1 MQLESIG
8 HNVIHIITNCQIP
21 GESTASYL
29 DHRGGKV
36 VWYHVTMH
44 VGIKMVNIKAFI
56 YKSSVKSKQLHNLTL
71 QIAVRDL

>member
-8 HNVIHIITNCQIP
+8 HNINTHNSKLLNPRRIY
-21 GESTASYL
+21 TASYL

-44 VGIKMVNIKAFI
+44 VGIKMVNIKALT
-56 YKSSVKSKQLHNLTL
+56 YKSSVKSKQLHNLT
-71 QIAVRDL
+71 